1 MTNCPPAGPASRRLV
16 LSRSAALVGAASAGL
31 LLPAI
36 VRAQAARLRV
46 GFMLPYT
53 GTFAQLGVAIENGF
67 RLAVNE
73 QGGKLGGREIDYFK
87 VDDESEPSKGIEN
100 ANKLVQRDK
109 VDVLVGTVHSGVQ
122 MGIQKVARDSGV
134 LSLIPNAGVHAA
146 TRGLC
151 APNVFRTSFSNSQ
164 PTRALGQAMVARG
177 HKKAVWITWKY
188 AAGDEAFEGFKES
201 YTAAGGTIVK
211 ELGLPFPQVEFQALL
226 TEIAALKPDAVAC
239 FFAGGGAAKFIR
251 DYAAAGLK
259 GKIPLYGS
267 GFLTEGVL
275 EAAGPAADVIITA
288 MHYSDS
294 LDTPRNQKFRLDYAK
309 TYKAQPDVYAVQG
322 YDTGLLLIQG
332 ANAVKGDLSSKPALY
347 KAMEGATIDSP
358 RGKWTMS
365 KSHNPVQDMYL
376 RVVENKENKVLGI
389 AAKALA
395 DSGAGCKMA

>member
-1 MTNCPPAGPASRRLV
+1 MTSRRLV
-16 LSRSAALVGAASAGL
+16 LSQSAAMLGAASAGL
-31 LLPAI
+31 LLPQFA
-36 VRAQAARLRV
+36 RAQTGKVRV
-46 GFMLPYT
+46 GLMLPYT

-67 RLAVNE
+67 RMALNE
-73 QGGKLGGREIDYFK
+73 QGGKLGGREVEFFK
-87 VDDESEPSKGIEN
+87 VDDESDPSKGIEN

-122 MGIQKVARDSGV
+122 MGIQKVVRDSGV

-146 TRGLC
+146 TRSLC
-151 APNVFRTSFSNSQ
+151 APNVFRTSFANSQ
-164 PTRALGQAMVARG
+164 PTRALGKVMVDKG
-177 HKKAVWITWKY
+177 HKKAVWISWKY
-188 AAGDEAFEGFKES
+188 AAGDEAFEGFKEG
-201 YTAAGGTIVK
+201 YTAAGGTIIK

-239 FFAGGGAAKFIR
+239 FWAGGGAAKFIR

-259 GKIPLYGS
+259 DKIPLYGS

-275 EAAGPAADVIITA
+275 DAAGPAADGIITT

-294 LDTPRNQKFRLDYAK
+294 LDTPRNKNFRLEYAK
-309 TYKAQPDVYAVQG
+309 AFKAQPDVYAVQG
-322 YDTGLLLIQG
+322 YDTGLLLVQG
-332 ANAVKGDLSSKPALY
+332 ANAVKGDLSNKAALY

-365 KSHNPVQDMYL
+365 KSHNPVQDIYV
-376 RVVENKENKVLGI
+376 RQVSNKENRVLGV

-395 DSGAGCKMA
+395 DSGVGCKMT

>member
-1 MTNCPPAGPASRRLV
+1 MTTRRLV
-16 LSRSAALVGAASAGL
+16 LTRSAAVIGAASTGL
-31 LLPAI
+31 LLPEI
-36 VRAQAARLRV
+36 VRAQSNKVRV

-53 GTFAQLGVAIENGF
+53 GTFAALGVAIENAF
-67 RLAVNE
+67 RMALDE
-73 QGGKLGGREIDYFK
+73 QGGKLGGREIEWFK
-87 VDDESEPSKGIEN
+87 VDDESEPSKGVEN
-100 ANKLVQRDK
+100 ASRLVQRDK

-122 MGIQKVARDSGV
+122 MGIQKVVRDSGV

-146 TRGLC
+146 TRALC

-164 PTRALGQAMVARG
+164 PTRALGKVMVDKG

-201 YTAAGGTIVK
+201 YTAAGGTIIK
-211 ELGLPFPQVEFQALL
+211 ELGLPFPNVEFQALL

-275 EAAGPAADVIITA
+275 DAAGPAADGIYTTL
-288 MHYSDS
+288 HYSDS
-294 LDTPRNQKFRLDYAK
+294 LDTARNKAFRLAYAK
-309 TYKAQPDVYAVQG
+309 TFKLQPDVYAVQG
-322 YDTGLLLIQG
+322 YDTGLLMVQG
-332 ANAVKGDLSSKPALY
+332 ANAVKGDLSNKKALY
-347 KAMEGATIDSP
+347 AAMENAVIDSP
-358 RGKWTMS
+358 RGKWRMS
-365 KSHNPVQDMYL
+365 KQHNPVQDIYL
-376 RVVENKENKVLGI
+376 RMVENKENKVVGV

-395 DSGAGCKMA
+395 DPGTGCRMA

>member
-1 MTNCPPAGPASRRLV
+1 MTSRRLV
-16 LSRSAALVGAASAGL
+16 LTRSAALIGTASAGL
-31 LLPAI
+31 LLPEI
-36 VRAQAARLRV
+36 VRAQSGKVRV

-67 RLAVNE
+67 RLAINE
-73 QGGKLGGREIDYFK
+73 QGGKLGGREIEYFK

-122 MGIQKVARDSGV
+122 MGIQKVARDTGV

-164 PTRALGQAMVARG
+164 PTRALGQAMMAKG

-201 YTAAGGTIVK
+201 YTAAGGTILK

-259 GKIPLYGS
+259 DKIPLYGS

-275 EAAGPAADVIITA
+275 EAAGPAADGIITT

-294 LDTPRNQKFRLDYAK
+294 LATPRNQKFRLDYAK
-309 TYKAQPDVYAVQG
+309 AYKAQPDVYAVQG

-332 ANAVKGDLSSKPALY
+332 ANAVKGDLNSKPALY

-365 KSHNPVQDMYL
+365 KAHNPVQDIYL
-376 RVVENKENKVLGI
+376 RVVENKENKVLGV

-395 DSGAGCKMA
+395 DSGAGCKMG

>member
-1 MTNCPPAGPASRRLV
+1 MSTRRLV
-16 LSRSAALVGAASAGL
+16 LSRSAALIGAASTSL
-31 LLPAI
+31 LLPQIA
-36 VRAQAARLRV
+36 RAQSGKLRV
-46 GFMLPYT
+46 GLMLPYT

-67 RLAVNE
+67 RLAIAE
-73 QGGKLGGREIDYFK
+73 QGGKLGGREIEYFK

-100 ANKLVQRDK
+100 ATKLVQRDK

-122 MGIQKVARDSGV
+122 MGIHKVARDSGV

-146 TRGLC
+146 TRSQC

-164 PTRALGQAMVARG
+164 PTRALGPAMIAKG

-188 AAGDEAFEGFKES
+188 AAGDEAFEGFKEG

-211 ELGLPFPQVEFQALL
+211 ELGLPFPNVEFQALL
-226 TEIAALKPDAVAC
+226 TEIAAIKPDAVAC
-239 FFAGGGAAKFIR
+239 FFAGGGAAKFMR

-259 GKIPLYGS
+259 DKIPLYGS

-275 EAAGPAADVIITA
+275 DAAGDAANGVMTTL
-288 MHYSDS
+288 HYSDS
-294 LDTPRNQKFRLDYAK
+294 LATPRNQAFRLAYAK
-309 TYKAQPDVYAVQG
+309 AYRLQPDVYAVQG
-322 YDTGLLLIQG
+322 YDTGLLLVQG
-332 ANAVKGDLSSKPALY
+332 ANAVKGDLSSKAALY
-347 KAMEGATIDSP
+347 KALESVTIDSP

-365 KSHNPVQDMYL
+365 KSHNPVQDIYL
-376 RVVENKENKVLGI
+376 RVVENKENKVLGV

>member
-1 MTNCPPAGPASRRLV
+1 MTSRRLV
-16 LSRSAALVGAASAGL
+16 LSRSAALIGAASAAL
-31 LLPAI
+31 LLP
-36 VRAQAARLRV
+36 RLTHAQGGKLRV
-46 GFMLPYT
+46 GLMLPYT

-67 RLAVNE
+67 RLAVDE
-73 QGGKLGGREIDYFK
+73 QGGKLGGREIEYFK

-122 MGIQKVARDSGV
+122 MGIHKVARDSGV
-134 LSLIPNAGVHAA
+134 LSLIPNAGVHVA
-146 TRGLC
+146 TRAQC

-164 PTRALGQAMVARG
+164 PTRALGSAMIAKG

-211 ELGLPFPQVEFQALL
+211 ELGLPFPNVEFQALL

-275 EAAGPAADVIITA
+275 EAAGSAADGVITTL
-288 MHYSDS
+288 HYGDGIE
-294 LDTPRNQKFRLDYAK
+294 TPRNKAFRLAYAK
-309 TYKAQPDVYAVQG
+309 TFKLQPDVYAVQG
-322 YDTGLLLIQG
+322 YDTGLLLVHG
-332 ANAVKGDLSSKPALY
+332 ANAVKGDLNNKAVLY
-347 KAMEGATIDSP
+347 KAMESATVDSP
-358 RGKWTMS
+358 RGKWKMS
-365 KSHNPVQDMYL
+365 SSHNPIQDIYL
-376 RVVENKENKVLGI
+376 RVVENKENKVIGI

-395 DSGAGCKMA
+395 DSGAGCKMG